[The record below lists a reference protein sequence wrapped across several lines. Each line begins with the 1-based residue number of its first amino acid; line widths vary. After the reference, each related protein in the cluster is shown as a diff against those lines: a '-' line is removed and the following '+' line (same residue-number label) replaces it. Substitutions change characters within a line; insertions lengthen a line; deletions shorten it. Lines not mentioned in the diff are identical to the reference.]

1 MTNDKLDDLNKL
13 KDVNNEIST
22 LVLQKKSLD
31 VVYFDTRFSVFD
43 KFIRYTNDVGQK
55 VGKVGSFVDV
65 KMCNTWLASQLSF
78 AFMLEPKE
86 VKNYSVFSIV
96 NIQRHFSQLKQ
107 QDKETTEAFATRK
120 NTLIE
125 ELRLQKSRVQQ
136 IAVNTLNIANTDFP
150 DFKQAYAL
158 VDKQP
163 PLETIK
169 KKMISIRPFHA
180 FDSWE
185 YANELMSDSTL
196 SVADIFSWFTQ
207 VTT

>member
-22 LVLQKKSLD
+22 LVRQKKSLD
-31 VVYFDTRFSVFD
+31 DVYFDTRFSVFD
-43 KFIRYTNDVGQK
+43 KFVRYTNDVGQK
-55 VGKVGSFVDV
+55 IGKVGSFVDV

-86 VKNYSVFSIV
+86 MTSYSVFSIV
-96 NIQRHFSQLKQ
+96 NIQRQISQLKQ
-107 QDKETTEAFATRK
+107 HDKETVEAFAIRK
-120 NTLIE
+120 NALID
-125 ELRLQKSRVQQ
+125 ELQLQKTRLAK
-136 IAVNTLNIANTDFP
+136 IAVNPLNIANTDFP
-150 DFKQAYAL
+150 DFKEAYAL

-163 PLETIK
+163 HLETIK

-196 SVADIFSWFTQ
+196 SVSDIFSWFTQ
-207 VTT
+207 VIT

>member
-13 KDVNNEIST
+13 TDVNNEISR
-22 LVLQKKSLD
+22 LVQQKKSLD
-31 VVYFDTRFSVFD
+31 DMYFDTRFSVFG

-86 VKNYSVFSIV
+86 MERYSVFSIV
-96 NIQRHFSQLKQ
+96 DIQKQLSQSKQ
-107 QDKETTEAFATRK
+107 QDKETAEAFAIRK
-120 NTLIE
+120 TALMD
-125 ELRLQKSRVQQ
+125 ELRRQKNNVAWNP
-136 IAVNTLNIANTDFP
+136 INPLDIGATVLPN
-150 DFKQAYAL
+150 FKEAYAL

-185 YANELMSDSTL
+185 YANELLSDSTL
-196 SVADIFSWFTQ
+196 SVSDIFSWFTQ
-207 VTT
+207 VIN